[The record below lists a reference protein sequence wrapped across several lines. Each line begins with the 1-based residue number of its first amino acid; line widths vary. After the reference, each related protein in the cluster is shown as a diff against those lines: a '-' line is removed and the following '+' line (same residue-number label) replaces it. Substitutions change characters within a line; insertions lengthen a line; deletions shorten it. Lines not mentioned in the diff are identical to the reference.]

1 MKKLLL
7 LAILFGASF
16 TALTFA
22 QEDTS
27 TTDEGSS
34 ETIVTTTWTETIN
47 EKKTKRQEKR
57 TQQLQKKEQIM
68 QKKAVKVGARAER
81 LRGVIWKINNGFLT
95 SLLTQIDHLADKAK
109 TEESKQMILDIKL
122 LIQDKLGLLN
132 VDEEWNV
139 IDEIEISDD
148 EDEIEDDED
157 ENEEDEDDED
167 ENETTTE

>member
-34 ETIVTTTWTETIN
+34 ETVVTETGSTLTGN
-47 EKKTKRQEKR
+47 KAKRQEKR
-57 TQQLQKKEQIM
+57 EQQLQKKEQIM
-68 QKKAVKVGARAER
+68 QRKAVKVSARAER
-81 LRGVIWKINNGFLT
+81 LRWIIGKINNGFLT

-122 LIQDKLGLLN
+122 LIQDKLGLLI
-132 VDEEWNV
+132 VDEDGNV
-139 IDEIEISDD
+139 IDETEISDD
-148 EDEIEDDED
+148 ED
-157 ENEEDEDDED
+157 
-167 ENETTTE
+167 